1 MRVALEPE
9 HVSLAKK
16 YNILED
22 KQGYHFLDYIDIYP
36 QIKPPVTL
44 TDDSTVAFSKYNK
57 QFKPLMISKFITLS
71 EREEIDEFTEF
82 VPCLRIPN
90 TGDFYAVIY
99 WKASLMNYQ
108 YILVTYD
115 KAGNLVDKAIIAGT
129 SSENGQDVVRSVVS
143 IDEDWIITI
152 VSGATFQ
159 DKTEYNPKSSK
170 AFTLEIQD
178 GGKIISSE

>member
-1 MRVALEPE
+1 MEQNQE
-9 HVSLAKK
+9 
-16 YNILED
+16 I
-22 KQGYHFLDYIDIYP
+22 HFLDYIEIYP
-36 QIKPPVTL
+36 EINPPVTL
-44 TDDSTVAFSKYNK
+44 TDASTVAFSKYNK
-57 QFKPLMISKFITLS
+57 QFKPLMVSKFLMLS
-71 EREEIDEFTEF
+71 EHGDIDEFTEF

-129 SSENGQDVVRSVVS
+129 SSENGEDVVRSVAS

-152 VSGATFQ
+152 VSGASIQ
-159 DKTEYNPKSSK
+159 AQTEYNPKSSK

-178 GGKIISSE
+178 RGRIISSE

>member
-1 MRVALEPE
+1 MRLKQLK
-9 HVSLAKK
+9 VSLPKK
-16 YNILED
+16 KEIVES
-22 KQGYHFLDYIDIYP
+22 QSIHFLDYIDIYP
-36 QIKPPVTL
+36 EISPPVTL

-57 QFKPLMISKFITLS
+57 QLKPLMISKFITLS
-71 EREEIDEFTEF
+71 EQGLIDEFTEF

-90 TGDFYAVIY
+90 TKDFYAVIY

-115 KAGNLVDKAIIAGT
+115 QKGNLVDKAIIAGT
-129 SSENGQDVVRSVVS
+129 TSHNGEDLVRSVAS

-152 VSGATFQ
+152 VSGASIQ
-159 DKTEYNPKSSK
+159 ANTEYNPKLSK
-170 AFTLEIQD
+170 AFTLEIQE

>member
-1 MRVALEPE
+1 LPQ
-9 HVSLAKK
+9 KGK
-16 YNILED
+16 NLED
-22 KQGYHFLDYIDIYP
+22 QSIHFLDYIAIYP
-36 QIKPPVTL
+36 EIKPPVTL

-57 QFKPLMISKFITLS
+57 QFKPLMISKFLMLS
-71 EREEIDEFTEF
+71 EKEAIDEFTEF
-82 VPCLRIPN
+82 VPCLQIPN

-115 KAGNLVDKAIIAGT
+115 NAGNLVDKAIIAGT
-129 SSENGQDVVRSVVS
+129 SSPNGEDLVRSVAT

-152 VSGATFQ
+152 VSGATIQ
-159 DKTEYNPKSSK
+159 NKTEYNPKSSK
-170 AFTLEIQD
+170 AFTLEILD